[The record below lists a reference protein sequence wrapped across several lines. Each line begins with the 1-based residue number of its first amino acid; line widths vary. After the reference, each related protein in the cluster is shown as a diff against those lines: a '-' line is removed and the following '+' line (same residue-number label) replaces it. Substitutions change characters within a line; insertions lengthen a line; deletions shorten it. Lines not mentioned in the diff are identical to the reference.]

1 MIATMLLPPSPA
13 LSACD
18 SLADID
24 DLDAYILAQGPL
36 SRFATPPLPSTKAV
50 TIEYAEVFDS
60 DGEYEEDEEDELDCR

>member
-36 SRFATPPLPSTKAV
+36 SRFATPPLLSYKAAV
-50 TIEYAEVFDS
+50 VVVASQILFLNLNEI
-60 DGEYEEDEEDELDCR
+60 